1 MTLISR
7 SSKTFYKTIV
17 FGGVALLVILYKSY
31 CSISNVLTTKFTAQ
45 LDRLK
50 ISTFDNINSSSSGQ
64 DLIVIM
70 TPKVSKKLVSR
81 FQLLDINLS
90 DNFSTPLLVMHSDH
104 PDEDLLMRLANT
116 TKRQMMFL
124 DISSIFNMFP
134 SDFDACRTKSSWRK
148 RGKWNYQLMIR
159 FWFKILFELRQFKS
173 YKYIMRL
180 DDDSRILDR
189 WINVFQE
196 MRTKNAVYFA
206 NTIDTDSEKILPGTM
221 KLKQLAIEY
230 IALNNITVKQ
240 PEMIRDGFHDTH
252 MSTYYNNFEVM
263 KLDFFRRRNVRH
275 WIEEVDRT
283 NGIFKY
289 RWGDALLRYITLA
302 IFAEKHEILYRTQY
316 RLPYCHQ
323 C

>member
-1 MTLISR
+1 MTFTFR
-7 SSKTFYKTIV
+7 SSKTFYKIII
-17 FGGVALLVILYKSY
+17 FDVALLIILYKLYS
-31 CSISNVLTTKFTAQ
+31 SISNVWATKYTSQ

-50 ISTFDNINSSSSGQ
+50 ISTFGNISSSSSGQ

-104 PDEDLLMRLANT
+104 LDEDRLMRLANT

-134 SDFDACRTKSSWRK
+134 SDFNAYRTKSSWWK

-159 FWFKILFELRQFKS
+159 FWFKTLFELHQLKS

-180 DDDSRILDR
+180 DDDSRILAR

-206 NTIDTDSEKILPGTM
+206 NTMGMDFEKTLPGTM

-252 MSTYYNNFEVM
+252 MFTYYNNFEVM
-263 KLDFFRRRNVRH
+263 KLDFFRQRDVRH

-283 NGIFKY
+283 HGIFKY
-289 RWGDALLRYITLA
+289 RWGDALLRYATLA

-316 RLPYCHQ
+316 RLPYCHP